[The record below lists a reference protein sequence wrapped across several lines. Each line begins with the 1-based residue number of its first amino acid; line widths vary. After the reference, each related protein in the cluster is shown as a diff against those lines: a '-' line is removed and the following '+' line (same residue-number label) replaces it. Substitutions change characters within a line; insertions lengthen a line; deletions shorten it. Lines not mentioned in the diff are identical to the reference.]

1 MMQNGF
7 HGGRVPNPNR
17 LVKSKRCPLMDAFRN
32 RISKISRS
40 NQRYFIDTRLEVEEI
55 EGRLY

>member
-1 MMQNGF
+1 MI
-7 HGGRVPNPNR
+7 GRVPKPDR
-17 LVKSKRCPLMDAFRN
+17 LVKSKRVRLVDALRN

-55 EGRLY
+55 EGRLD